1 MDNEKGHNR
10 PGHDGLFKLFLREPD
25 TARDFLAV
33 HLPADIRAQVRLDTL
48 KLEPGSFVDQK
59 LRELHSD
66 VLYSVETAEGHAG
79 YIYCLVEHQST
90 ADRMMAWRMM
100 RYSMAVMDAHLKKG
114 NDTLPVVVPLLF
126 YQGTVRPYPYSTDWM
141 DCFDAPALAREVYS
155 RPWPLVDVSVME
167 DSDLQSHRRMA
178 LLELVQRDIRHRD
191 AASLL
196 RDVVQLIRLAG
207 NTRAQ
212 SLRPPV
218 FSDIYQRSPEVTR
231 SGRYTLVSVKS
242 ADAQRE
248 PLNQLIDI
256 TMPGQLVNSVGD
268 GFRYLLFQSGYSL
281 CGRYGADFAEL
292 LKRPLPAVQRKIGPM
307 RLSEAL
313 QVVAGPAWR
322 MSVDEVNRE
331 VCFVLRDAY
340 LAQAK
345 TTASA
350 TPTLKSSDTAGVYV
364 SPETS
369 RNPYTGVL
377 PGKNAVPVVAG
388 QLLTSKKDTAQ
399 KPVSEFLPVP
409 ALQLPAT
416 SVKSV
421 GAPVSATAPAPRN
434 PFTGENLTGTTMPVP
449 ASPSPVGGKPDVST
463 PAPSTA
469 TPVKPATATA
479 AVAKPLTGT
488 PVTVVASGP
497 EWKAVAGST
506 LKESLTD
513 WAGKADCAS
522 GGHWVVIWQTS
533 TDYRIDAPLVFKGNF
548 ESALVQVFDLY
559 KKADKPLFA
568 EASRLQCLVS
578 VTDKPADR
586 S

>member
-1 MDNEKGHNR
+1 MQIPARLPQLWSSTGFFMNTQA
-10 PGHDGLFKLFLREPD
+10 LFCLSLPLVIAGCAPQTSTS
-25 TARDFLAV
+25 TARDSAF
-33 HLPADIRAQVRLDTL
+33 
-48 KLEPGSFVDQK
+48 
-59 LRELHSD
+59 
-66 VLYSVETAEGHAG
+66 
-79 YIYCLVEHQST
+79 
-90 ADRMMAWRMM
+90 
-100 RYSMAVMDAHLKKG
+100 
-114 NDTLPVVVPLLF
+114 
-126 YQGTVRPYPYSTDWM
+126 
-141 DCFDAPALAREVYS
+141 
-155 RPWPLVDVSVME
+155 
-167 DSDLQSHRRMA
+167 
-178 LLELVQRDIRHRD
+178 
-191 AASLL
+191 
-196 RDVVQLIRLAG
+196 
-207 NTRAQ
+207 AQ
-212 SLRPPV
+212 SLRPPA

-231 SGRYTLVSVKS
+231 SGRYTLVGVKS

-256 TMPGQLVNSVGD
+256 TMPGQLVKSVGD

-292 LKRPLPAVQRKIGPM
+292 LQRPLPAVQRKIGPV

-345 TTASA
+345 TPVSTPPVATVSA
-350 TPTLKSSDTAGVYV
+350 TPGVYV
-364 SPETS
+364 SVETS

-377 PGKNAVPVVAG
+377 SGKKAEPVVAG
-388 QLLTSKKDTAQ
+388 QLPASKKDTTP
-399 KPVSEFLPVP
+399 KPVSQSLPVP
-409 ALQLPAT
+409 ALQPPAT
-416 SVKSV
+416 AVKSV
-421 GAPVSATAPAPRN
+421 GAPVSATPPAPRN

-449 ASPSPVGGKPDVST
+449 VGVKPDVST

-488 PVTVVASGP
+488 PVAVVASGP

>member
-1 MDNEKGHNR
+1 MNTQA
-10 PGHDGLFKLFLREPD
+10 LFCLSLPLVIAGCAQQTSTL
-25 TARDFLAV
+25 TARDSAF
-33 HLPADIRAQVRLDTL
+33 
-48 KLEPGSFVDQK
+48 
-59 LRELHSD
+59 
-66 VLYSVETAEGHAG
+66 
-79 YIYCLVEHQST
+79 
-90 ADRMMAWRMM
+90 
-100 RYSMAVMDAHLKKG
+100 
-114 NDTLPVVVPLLF
+114 
-126 YQGTVRPYPYSTDWM
+126 
-141 DCFDAPALAREVYS
+141 
-155 RPWPLVDVSVME
+155 
-167 DSDLQSHRRMA
+167 
-178 LLELVQRDIRHRD
+178 
-191 AASLL
+191 
-196 RDVVQLIRLAG
+196 
-207 NTRAQ
+207 AQ
-212 SLRPPV
+212 SQRPPA
-218 FSDIYQRSPEVTR
+218 FSDIYLRSPEVTR

-399 KPVSEFLPVP
+399 KPVSQSLPVP
-409 ALQLPAT
+409 ALQPPAT

-434 PFTGENLTGTTMPVP
+434 PFTGENLTGTTMPVT

-513 WAGKADCAS
+513 WAGKADCSS

>member
-1 MDNEKGHNR
+1 MNTQA
-10 PGHDGLFKLFLREPD
+10 LFCLSLPLVIAGCAQQTSTS
-25 TARDFLAV
+25 TARDSAF
-33 HLPADIRAQVRLDTL
+33 
-48 KLEPGSFVDQK
+48 
-59 LRELHSD
+59 
-66 VLYSVETAEGHAG
+66 
-79 YIYCLVEHQST
+79 
-90 ADRMMAWRMM
+90 
-100 RYSMAVMDAHLKKG
+100 
-114 NDTLPVVVPLLF
+114 
-126 YQGTVRPYPYSTDWM
+126 
-141 DCFDAPALAREVYS
+141 
-155 RPWPLVDVSVME
+155 
-167 DSDLQSHRRMA
+167 
-178 LLELVQRDIRHRD
+178 
-191 AASLL
+191 
-196 RDVVQLIRLAG
+196 
-207 NTRAQ
+207 AQ

-313 QVVAGPAWR
+313 QIVAGPAWR

-331 VCFVLRDAY
+331 VCFVLRDAW

-350 TPTLKSSDTAGVYV
+350 TPTLKSSSDTAGVYA

-377 PGKNAVPVVAG
+377 PGKKAVPVVAG
-388 QLLTSKKDTAQ
+388 QLLASKKETGQ
-399 KPVSEFLPVP
+399 KPVSQSLPVP
-409 ALQLPAT
+409 ALQPPAT

-449 ASPSPVGGKPDVST
+449 SSPSPVVPQPRVNT
-463 PAPSTA
+463 PAPSAVA
-469 TPVKPATATA
+469 TVKPATVTG
-479 AVAKPLTGT
+479 AVAKPITGT

-578 VTDKPADR
+578 VTDKPVDR

>member
-1 MDNEKGHNR
+1 MNTQA
-10 PGHDGLFKLFLREPD
+10 LFCLSLPLVIAGCAQQLPVSP
-25 TARDFLAV
+25 ARDSAF
-33 HLPADIRAQVRLDTL
+33 
-48 KLEPGSFVDQK
+48 
-59 LRELHSD
+59 
-66 VLYSVETAEGHAG
+66 
-79 YIYCLVEHQST
+79 
-90 ADRMMAWRMM
+90 
-100 RYSMAVMDAHLKKG
+100 
-114 NDTLPVVVPLLF
+114 
-126 YQGTVRPYPYSTDWM
+126 
-141 DCFDAPALAREVYS
+141 
-155 RPWPLVDVSVME
+155 
-167 DSDLQSHRRMA
+167 
-178 LLELVQRDIRHRD
+178 
-191 AASLL
+191 
-196 RDVVQLIRLAG
+196 
-207 NTRAQ
+207 AQ
-212 SLRPPV
+212 SQRPPA

-231 SGRYTLVSVKS
+231 SGRYTLVNVKS

-281 CGRYGADFAEL
+281 CGGYGADFAEL
-292 LKRPLPAVQRKIGPM
+292 LNRPLPAIQRKIGPM

-340 LAQAK
+340 LTQAK
-345 TTASA
+345 ARAQTSV
-350 TPTLKSSDTAGVYV
+350 TPVVAGAAQSGVYS
-364 SPETS
+364 SPETT

-377 PGKNAVPVVAG
+377 PGNKPSPVVAG
-388 QLLTSKKDTAQ
+388 HVLAAKNSRKQAAGSQ
-399 KPVSEFLPVP
+399 SLPVP
-409 ALQLPAT
+409 ALKPPAT
-416 SVKSV
+416 PVKSV
-421 GAPVSATAPAPRN
+421 GVPVSATSTASTAPRN
-434 PFTGENLTGTTMPVP
+434 PFTGENLTGTTVPVT
-449 ASPSPVGGKPDVST
+449 PSPAAVT
-463 PAPSTA
+463 PAAVATPSTV
-469 TPVKPATATA
+469 TTVKPATATA

>member
-1 MDNEKGHNR
+1 MNTQA
-10 PGHDGLFKLFLREPD
+10 LFCLSLPLVIAGCAQQTSTL
-25 TARDFLAV
+25 TARDSAF
-33 HLPADIRAQVRLDTL
+33 
-48 KLEPGSFVDQK
+48 
-59 LRELHSD
+59 
-66 VLYSVETAEGHAG
+66 
-79 YIYCLVEHQST
+79 
-90 ADRMMAWRMM
+90 
-100 RYSMAVMDAHLKKG
+100 
-114 NDTLPVVVPLLF
+114 
-126 YQGTVRPYPYSTDWM
+126 
-141 DCFDAPALAREVYS
+141 
-155 RPWPLVDVSVME
+155 
-167 DSDLQSHRRMA
+167 
-178 LLELVQRDIRHRD
+178 
-191 AASLL
+191 
-196 RDVVQLIRLAG
+196 
-207 NTRAQ
+207 AQ
-212 SLRPPV
+212 SQRPPA

-345 TTASA
+345 TPVSTIPIA
-350 TPTLKSSDTAGVYV
+350 TVSGAPGVYASV
-364 SPETS
+364 ETS

-377 PGKNAVPVVAG
+377 PGRKAVPVVAG
-388 QLLTSKKDTAQ
+388 QLLASKKETGQ
-399 KPVSEFLPVP
+399 KPVSQSLPVP
-409 ALQLPAT
+409 ALQPPAT

-434 PFTGENLTGTTMPVP
+434 PFTGENLTGTTMPVT

-513 WAGKADCAS
+513 WAGKADCSS

>member
-1 MDNEKGHNR
+1 MNTQA
-10 PGHDGLFKLFLREPD
+10 LFCLSLPLVIAGCAQQLPVSP
-25 TARDFLAV
+25 ARDSAF
-33 HLPADIRAQVRLDTL
+33 
-48 KLEPGSFVDQK
+48 
-59 LRELHSD
+59 
-66 VLYSVETAEGHAG
+66 
-79 YIYCLVEHQST
+79 
-90 ADRMMAWRMM
+90 
-100 RYSMAVMDAHLKKG
+100 
-114 NDTLPVVVPLLF
+114 
-126 YQGTVRPYPYSTDWM
+126 
-141 DCFDAPALAREVYS
+141 
-155 RPWPLVDVSVME
+155 
-167 DSDLQSHRRMA
+167 
-178 LLELVQRDIRHRD
+178 
-191 AASLL
+191 
-196 RDVVQLIRLAG
+196 
-207 NTRAQ
+207 AQ
-212 SLRPPV
+212 SQRPPA

-231 SGRYTLVSVKS
+231 SGRYTLVNVKS

-281 CGRYGADFAEL
+281 CGGYGADFAEL
-292 LKRPLPAVQRKIGPM
+292 LNRPLPAIQRKIGPM

-340 LAQAK
+340 LTQAK
-345 TTASA
+345 ARAQTSV
-350 TPTLKSSDTAGVYV
+350 TPVVAGAAQSGVYS
-364 SPETS
+364 SPETT

-377 PGKNAVPVVAG
+377 PGNKPSPVVAG
-388 QLLTSKKDTAQ
+388 HVLAAKNSREQAAGSQ
-399 KPVSEFLPVP
+399 SLPVP
-409 ALQLPAT
+409 ALKPPAT
-416 SVKSV
+416 PVKSV
-421 GAPVSATAPAPRN
+421 GVPVSATSTASTAPRN
-434 PFTGENLTGTTMPVP
+434 PFKGENLTGTTVPVT
-449 ASPSPVGGKPDVST
+449 PSPAAVT
-463 PAPSTA
+463 PAAVATPSTV
-469 TPVKPATATA
+469 TTVKPATATA

-513 WAGKADCAS
+513 WAGKADCSS

>member
-1 MDNEKGHNR
+1 MNTQA
-10 PGHDGLFKLFLREPD
+10 LFCLSLPLVIAGCAQQTATS
-25 TARDFLAV
+25 TARDSAF
-33 HLPADIRAQVRLDTL
+33 
-48 KLEPGSFVDQK
+48 
-59 LRELHSD
+59 
-66 VLYSVETAEGHAG
+66 
-79 YIYCLVEHQST
+79 
-90 ADRMMAWRMM
+90 
-100 RYSMAVMDAHLKKG
+100 
-114 NDTLPVVVPLLF
+114 
-126 YQGTVRPYPYSTDWM
+126 
-141 DCFDAPALAREVYS
+141 
-155 RPWPLVDVSVME
+155 
-167 DSDLQSHRRMA
+167 
-178 LLELVQRDIRHRD
+178 
-191 AASLL
+191 
-196 RDVVQLIRLAG
+196 
-207 NTRAQ
+207 AQ

-345 TTASA
+345 TPVSTTPVA
-350 TPTLKSSDTAGVYV
+350 TISGTPGVYASV
-364 SPETS
+364 ETS

-377 PGKNAVPVVAG
+377 PGKKAVPVVAG
-388 QLLTSKKDTAQ
+388 QLLASKKETGQ
-399 KPVSEFLPVP
+399 KPVSQSLPVP
-409 ALQLPAT
+409 ALQPPAT

-421 GAPVSATAPAPRN
+421 RAPVSATPPAPRN
-434 PFTGENLTGTTMPVP
+434 PFTGENLTGTTMPVSSSLSHVGPQPRVNTP
-449 ASPSPVGGKPDVST
+449 ASST
-463 PAPSTA
+463 TIQ
-469 TPVKPATATA
+469 VKPVTETG

-488 PVTVVASGP
+488 PVTVAPSGP
-497 EWKAVAGST
+497 EWKAVVGST
-506 LKESLTD
+506 LKESLTE
-513 WAGKADCAS
+513 WAGKADCAG

-533 TDYRIDAPLVFKGNF
+533 TDYPIDAPLVFKGNF
-548 ESALVQVFDLY
+548 ETALVQVFDLY
-559 KKADKPLFA
+559 KNADKPLFP
-568 EASRLQCLVS
+568 EANRLQCLVS
-578 VTDKPADR
+578 VTDKPVDR

>member
-1 MDNEKGHNR
+1 MNTQA
-10 PGHDGLFKLFLREPD
+10 LFCLSLPLVIAGCAQQTSTS
-25 TARDFLAV
+25 TARDSAF
-33 HLPADIRAQVRLDTL
+33 
-48 KLEPGSFVDQK
+48 
-59 LRELHSD
+59 
-66 VLYSVETAEGHAG
+66 
-79 YIYCLVEHQST
+79 
-90 ADRMMAWRMM
+90 
-100 RYSMAVMDAHLKKG
+100 
-114 NDTLPVVVPLLF
+114 
-126 YQGTVRPYPYSTDWM
+126 
-141 DCFDAPALAREVYS
+141 
-155 RPWPLVDVSVME
+155 
-167 DSDLQSHRRMA
+167 
-178 LLELVQRDIRHRD
+178 
-191 AASLL
+191 
-196 RDVVQLIRLAG
+196 
-207 NTRAQ
+207 AQ

-268 GFRYLLFQSGYSL
+268 GFRHLLFQSGYSL

-409 ALQLPAT
+409 ALQPPAT

-488 PVTVVASGP
+488 PVTVAPSGP
-497 EWKAVAGST
+497 EWKAVSGST

-513 WAGKADCAS
+513 WAGKADCSS

>member
-1 MDNEKGHNR
+1 MNTQA
-10 PGHDGLFKLFLREPD
+10 LFCLSLPLVIAGCAQQTSTS
-25 TARDFLAV
+25 TARDSAF
-33 HLPADIRAQVRLDTL
+33 
-48 KLEPGSFVDQK
+48 
-59 LRELHSD
+59 
-66 VLYSVETAEGHAG
+66 
-79 YIYCLVEHQST
+79 
-90 ADRMMAWRMM
+90 
-100 RYSMAVMDAHLKKG
+100 
-114 NDTLPVVVPLLF
+114 
-126 YQGTVRPYPYSTDWM
+126 
-141 DCFDAPALAREVYS
+141 
-155 RPWPLVDVSVME
+155 
-167 DSDLQSHRRMA
+167 
-178 LLELVQRDIRHRD
+178 
-191 AASLL
+191 
-196 RDVVQLIRLAG
+196 
-207 NTRAQ
+207 AQ

-281 CGRYGADFAEL
+281 CGRYGAAFAEL

-313 QVVAGPAWR
+313 QIVAGPAWR

-331 VCFVLRDAY
+331 VCFVLRDAW

-350 TPTLKSSDTAGVYV
+350 TPTLKSSSDTAGVYA

-377 PGKNAVPVVAG
+377 PGKKAVPVVAG
-388 QLLTSKKDTAQ
+388 QLLASKKETGQ
-399 KPVSEFLPVP
+399 KPVSQSLPVP
-409 ALQLPAT
+409 ALQPPAT

-421 GAPVSATAPAPRN
+421 GAPVSATPPAPRN

-449 ASPSPVGGKPDVST
+449 SSPSPVVPQPRVNT
-463 PAPSTA
+463 PAPSAVA
-469 TPVKPATATA
+469 TVKPATVTG
-479 AVAKPLTGT
+479 AVAKPITGT

-513 WAGKADCAS
+513 WAGKADCS
-522 GGHWVVIWQTS
+522 GGGHWVVIWQTS
-533 TDYRIDAPLVFKGNF
+533 TDYRIDAPLIFKGNF

>member
-1 MDNEKGHNR
+1 MNTQA
-10 PGHDGLFKLFLREPD
+10 LFCLSLPLVIAGCAPQTSTS
-25 TARDFLAV
+25 TARDSAF
-33 HLPADIRAQVRLDTL
+33 
-48 KLEPGSFVDQK
+48 
-59 LRELHSD
+59 
-66 VLYSVETAEGHAG
+66 
-79 YIYCLVEHQST
+79 
-90 ADRMMAWRMM
+90 
-100 RYSMAVMDAHLKKG
+100 
-114 NDTLPVVVPLLF
+114 
-126 YQGTVRPYPYSTDWM
+126 
-141 DCFDAPALAREVYS
+141 
-155 RPWPLVDVSVME
+155 
-167 DSDLQSHRRMA
+167 
-178 LLELVQRDIRHRD
+178 
-191 AASLL
+191 
-196 RDVVQLIRLAG
+196 
-207 NTRAQ
+207 AQ
-212 SLRPPV
+212 SLRPPA

-231 SGRYTLVSVKS
+231 SGRYTLVGVKS

-256 TMPGQLVNSVGD
+256 TMPGQLVKSVGD

-292 LKRPLPAVQRKIGPM
+292 LQRPLPAVQRKIGPV

-345 TTASA
+345 TPVSTPPVATVSA
-350 TPTLKSSDTAGVYV
+350 TPGVYASV
-364 SPETS
+364 ETS

-377 PGKNAVPVVAG
+377 PGKKAEPVVAG
-388 QLLTSKKDTAQ
+388 QLPASKKDTTP
-399 KPVSEFLPVP
+399 KPVSQSLPVP
-409 ALQLPAT
+409 ALQPPAT
-416 SVKSV
+416 AVKSV
-421 GAPVSATAPAPRN
+421 GAPVSATPPAPRN

-449 ASPSPVGGKPDVST
+449 VGVKPDVST

-479 AVAKPLTGT
+479 AVAKPLTAT
-488 PVTVVASGP
+488 PVAAPVAAVPGGP
-497 EWKAVAGST
+497 EWRAAVGST
-506 LKESLTD
+506 LKESLTE

-559 KKADKPLFA
+559 KKADKPL
-568 EASRLQCLVS
+568 
-578 VTDKPADR
+578 
-586 S
+586 

>member
-1 MDNEKGHNR
+1 MNTQA
-10 PGHDGLFKLFLREPD
+10 LFCLSLPLVIAGCAQQTSTS
-25 TARDFLAV
+25 TARDSAF
-33 HLPADIRAQVRLDTL
+33 
-48 KLEPGSFVDQK
+48 
-59 LRELHSD
+59 
-66 VLYSVETAEGHAG
+66 
-79 YIYCLVEHQST
+79 
-90 ADRMMAWRMM
+90 
-100 RYSMAVMDAHLKKG
+100 
-114 NDTLPVVVPLLF
+114 
-126 YQGTVRPYPYSTDWM
+126 
-141 DCFDAPALAREVYS
+141 
-155 RPWPLVDVSVME
+155 
-167 DSDLQSHRRMA
+167 
-178 LLELVQRDIRHRD
+178 
-191 AASLL
+191 
-196 RDVVQLIRLAG
+196 
-207 NTRAQ
+207 AQ
-212 SLRPPV
+212 SQRPPA

-331 VCFVLRDAY
+331 VCFVLRDAW

-345 TTASA
+345 TPVSTTPVA
-350 TPTLKSSDTAGVYV
+350 TISDTPSVYASV
-364 SPETS
+364 ETS

-377 PGKNAVPVVAG
+377 PGKKAVPVVAG
-388 QLLTSKKDTAQ
+388 QLLASKKETGQ
-399 KPVSEFLPVP
+399 KPVSQSLPVP
-409 ALQLPAT
+409 ALQPPAT

-421 GAPVSATAPAPRN
+421 GAPVSATPPAPRN

-449 ASPSPVGGKPDVST
+449 SSPSPVVPQPRVNT
-463 PAPSTA
+463 PAPSAVA
-469 TPVKPATATA
+469 TVKPATVTG
-479 AVAKPLTGT
+479 AVAKPITGT
-488 PVTVVASGP
+488 LVTVVASGP

-513 WAGKADCAS
+513 WAGKADCS
-522 GGHWVVIWQTS
+522 GGGHWVVIWQTS

-568 EASRLQCLVS
+568 EAYRLQCLVS

>member
-1 MDNEKGHNR
+1 MNTQA
-10 PGHDGLFKLFLREPD
+10 LFCLSLPLVIAGCAQQTSTS
-25 TARDFLAV
+25 TARDSAF
-33 HLPADIRAQVRLDTL
+33 
-48 KLEPGSFVDQK
+48 
-59 LRELHSD
+59 
-66 VLYSVETAEGHAG
+66 
-79 YIYCLVEHQST
+79 
-90 ADRMMAWRMM
+90 
-100 RYSMAVMDAHLKKG
+100 
-114 NDTLPVVVPLLF
+114 
-126 YQGTVRPYPYSTDWM
+126 
-141 DCFDAPALAREVYS
+141 
-155 RPWPLVDVSVME
+155 
-167 DSDLQSHRRMA
+167 
-178 LLELVQRDIRHRD
+178 
-191 AASLL
+191 
-196 RDVVQLIRLAG
+196 
-207 NTRAQ
+207 AQ

-345 TTASA
+345 TPVSTIPNATVSGAPSVYASV
-350 TPTLKSSDTAGVYV
+350 D
-364 SPETS
+364 TS

-377 PGKNAVPVVAG
+377 PGKKAAPVMAG
-388 QLLTSKKDTAQ
+388 QLMASKKETGQ
-399 KPVSEFLPVP
+399 KLVSQSLLVP
-409 ALQLPAT
+409 ALQPPAT
-416 SVKSV
+416 PMKSV
-421 GAPVSATAPAPRN
+421 GASVSATSTSPRN
-434 PFTGENLTGTTMPVP
+434 PFTGESLTGTTMPAP
-449 ASPSPVGGKPDVST
+449 TSPVGAKPDVKTQSAST
-463 PAPSTA
+463 T
-469 TPVKPATATA
+469 TPVKPATVTG

-488 PVTVVASGP
+488 PVTVAPSGP
-497 EWKAVAGST
+497 EWKAVSGST

>member
-1 MDNEKGHNR
+1 MNTQA
-10 PGHDGLFKLFLREPD
+10 LFCLSLPLVIAGCAQQTSTS
-25 TARDFLAV
+25 TARDSAF
-33 HLPADIRAQVRLDTL
+33 
-48 KLEPGSFVDQK
+48 
-59 LRELHSD
+59 
-66 VLYSVETAEGHAG
+66 
-79 YIYCLVEHQST
+79 
-90 ADRMMAWRMM
+90 
-100 RYSMAVMDAHLKKG
+100 
-114 NDTLPVVVPLLF
+114 
-126 YQGTVRPYPYSTDWM
+126 
-141 DCFDAPALAREVYS
+141 
-155 RPWPLVDVSVME
+155 
-167 DSDLQSHRRMA
+167 
-178 LLELVQRDIRHRD
+178 
-191 AASLL
+191 
-196 RDVVQLIRLAG
+196 
-207 NTRAQ
+207 AQ
-212 SLRPPV
+212 SLQPPV

-331 VCFVLRDAY
+331 ACFVLRDAY

-345 TTASA
+345 TPVSTIPIA
-350 TPTLKSSDTAGVYV
+350 TVSGAPGVYASV
-364 SPETS
+364 ETS

-377 PGKNAVPVVAG
+377 PGKKAAPVMAG
-388 QLLTSKKDTAQ
+388 QLMASKKETGQ
-399 KPVSEFLPVP
+399 KLVSQSLPVP
-409 ALQLPAT
+409 ALQPPAT
-416 SVKSV
+416 PVKSV
-421 GAPVSATAPAPRN
+421 GASVSATSTSPRN
-434 PFTGENLTGTTMPVP
+434 PFTGESLTGTTMPAP
-449 ASPSPVGGKPDVST
+449 TSPVGAKPDVKTQSAST
-463 PAPSTA
+463 T
-469 TPVKPATATA
+469 TPVKPATVTG

-488 PVTVVASGP
+488 PVTVAPSGP
-497 EWKAVAGST
+497 EWKAVSGST

>member
-1 MDNEKGHNR
+1 MNTQA
-10 PGHDGLFKLFLREPD
+10 LFCLSLPLVIAGCAQQLPVSP
-25 TARDFLAV
+25 ARDSAF
-33 HLPADIRAQVRLDTL
+33 
-48 KLEPGSFVDQK
+48 
-59 LRELHSD
+59 
-66 VLYSVETAEGHAG
+66 
-79 YIYCLVEHQST
+79 
-90 ADRMMAWRMM
+90 
-100 RYSMAVMDAHLKKG
+100 
-114 NDTLPVVVPLLF
+114 
-126 YQGTVRPYPYSTDWM
+126 
-141 DCFDAPALAREVYS
+141 
-155 RPWPLVDVSVME
+155 
-167 DSDLQSHRRMA
+167 
-178 LLELVQRDIRHRD
+178 
-191 AASLL
+191 
-196 RDVVQLIRLAG
+196 
-207 NTRAQ
+207 AQ
-212 SLRPPV
+212 SQRPPA

-231 SGRYTLVSVKS
+231 SGRYTLVNVKS

-281 CGRYGADFAEL
+281 CGGYGADFAEL
-292 LKRPLPAVQRKIGPM
+292 LNRPLPAIQRKIGPM

-340 LAQAK
+340 LTQAK
-345 TTASA
+345 ARAQTSV
-350 TPTLKSSDTAGVYV
+350 TPVVAGAAQSGVYS
-364 SPETS
+364 SPETT

-377 PGKNAVPVVAG
+377 PGNKPSPVVAG
-388 QLLTSKKDTAQ
+388 HVLAAKNSREQAAGSQ
-399 KPVSEFLPVP
+399 SLPVP
-409 ALQLPAT
+409 ALKPPAT
-416 SVKSV
+416 PVKSV
-421 GAPVSATAPAPRN
+421 GVPVSATSTASTAPRN
-434 PFTGENLTGTTMPVP
+434 PFTGENLTGTTVPVT
-449 ASPSPVGGKPDVST
+449 PSPAAVT
-463 PAPSTA
+463 PAAVATPSTV
-469 TPVKPATATA
+469 TTVKPATVTA

-513 WAGKADCAS
+513 WAGKADCSS

>member
-1 MDNEKGHNR
+1 MNTQA
-10 PGHDGLFKLFLREPD
+10 LFCLSLPLVIAGCAPQTSTS
-25 TARDFLAV
+25 TARDSAF
-33 HLPADIRAQVRLDTL
+33 
-48 KLEPGSFVDQK
+48 
-59 LRELHSD
+59 
-66 VLYSVETAEGHAG
+66 
-79 YIYCLVEHQST
+79 
-90 ADRMMAWRMM
+90 
-100 RYSMAVMDAHLKKG
+100 
-114 NDTLPVVVPLLF
+114 
-126 YQGTVRPYPYSTDWM
+126 
-141 DCFDAPALAREVYS
+141 
-155 RPWPLVDVSVME
+155 
-167 DSDLQSHRRMA
+167 
-178 LLELVQRDIRHRD
+178 
-191 AASLL
+191 
-196 RDVVQLIRLAG
+196 
-207 NTRAQ
+207 AQ

-256 TMPGQLVNSVGD
+256 TMPGQLVKSVGD

-292 LKRPLPAVQRKIGPM
+292 LQRPLPAVQRKIGPM

-345 TTASA
+345 TPVSTTPVTTVSA
-350 TPTLKSSDTAGVYV
+350 TPGVYASV
-364 SPETS
+364 ETS

-377 PGKNAVPVVAG
+377 PGKKAEPVVAG
-388 QLLTSKKDTAQ
+388 QLPAPKKDTAP
-399 KPVSEFLPVP
+399 KPVSQSLPVP
-409 ALQLPAT
+409 ALQPPAT
-416 SVKSV
+416 AVKSV

-449 ASPSPVGGKPDVST
+449 ALPSPVGVKPDVST
-463 PAPSTA
+463 PAPSAVA
-469 TPVKPATATA
+469 TVKPATVTA
-479 AVAKPLTGT
+479 VVAKPITGT

-506 LKESLTD
+506 LKESLTE
-513 WAGKADCAS
+513 WAGKADCVG
-522 GGHWVVIWQTS
+522 GGHWVVIWQSS
-533 TDYRIDAPLVFKGNF
+533 TDYPIDAPLVFKGNF
-548 ESALVQVFDLY
+548 ETALVQVFDLY
-559 KKADKPLFA
+559 KNADKPLFP
-568 EASRLQCLVS
+568 EANRLQCLVS
-578 VTDKPADR
+578 VTDKPVDR

>member
-1 MDNEKGHNR
+1 MNTQA
-10 PGHDGLFKLFLREPD
+10 LFCLSLPLVIAGCAPQTSTS
-25 TARDFLAV
+25 TARDSAF
-33 HLPADIRAQVRLDTL
+33 
-48 KLEPGSFVDQK
+48 
-59 LRELHSD
+59 
-66 VLYSVETAEGHAG
+66 
-79 YIYCLVEHQST
+79 
-90 ADRMMAWRMM
+90 
-100 RYSMAVMDAHLKKG
+100 
-114 NDTLPVVVPLLF
+114 
-126 YQGTVRPYPYSTDWM
+126 
-141 DCFDAPALAREVYS
+141 
-155 RPWPLVDVSVME
+155 
-167 DSDLQSHRRMA
+167 
-178 LLELVQRDIRHRD
+178 
-191 AASLL
+191 
-196 RDVVQLIRLAG
+196 
-207 NTRAQ
+207 AQ
-212 SLRPPV
+212 SLRPPA

-231 SGRYTLVSVKS
+231 SGRYTLVGVKS

-256 TMPGQLVNSVGD
+256 TMPGQLVKSVGD

-292 LKRPLPAVQRKIGPM
+292 LQRPLPAVQRKIGPV

-345 TTASA
+345 TPVSTPPVATVSA
-350 TPTLKSSDTAGVYV
+350 TPGVYASV
-364 SPETS
+364 ETS

-377 PGKNAVPVVAG
+377 PGKKAEPVVAG
-388 QLLTSKKDTAQ
+388 QLPASKKDTTP
-399 KPVSEFLPVP
+399 KPVSQSLPVP
-409 ALQLPAT
+409 ALQPPAT
-416 SVKSV
+416 AVKSV
-421 GAPVSATAPAPRN
+421 GAPVSATPPAPRN

-449 ASPSPVGGKPDVST
+449 VGVKPDVST

-479 AVAKPLTGT
+479 AVAKPLTAT
-488 PVTVVASGP
+488 PVAAPVAAVPRGP
-497 EWKAVAGST
+497 EWRAAVGST
-506 LKESLTD
+506 LKESLTE

>member
-1 MDNEKGHNR
+1 MNTQA
-10 PGHDGLFKLFLREPD
+10 LFCLSLPLVIAGCAQQTSTS
-25 TARDFLAV
+25 TARDSAF
-33 HLPADIRAQVRLDTL
+33 
-48 KLEPGSFVDQK
+48 
-59 LRELHSD
+59 
-66 VLYSVETAEGHAG
+66 
-79 YIYCLVEHQST
+79 
-90 ADRMMAWRMM
+90 
-100 RYSMAVMDAHLKKG
+100 
-114 NDTLPVVVPLLF
+114 
-126 YQGTVRPYPYSTDWM
+126 
-141 DCFDAPALAREVYS
+141 
-155 RPWPLVDVSVME
+155 
-167 DSDLQSHRRMA
+167 
-178 LLELVQRDIRHRD
+178 
-191 AASLL
+191 
-196 RDVVQLIRLAG
+196 
-207 NTRAQ
+207 AQ
-212 SLRPPV
+212 SLRPPA

-331 VCFVLRDAY
+331 VCFVLRDAW

-345 TTASA
+345 TPVSTTPVA
-350 TPTLKSSDTAGVYV
+350 TISDTPGVYASV
-364 SPETS
+364 ETS

-377 PGKNAVPVVAG
+377 PGKKAVPVVAG
-388 QLLTSKKDTAQ
+388 QLLASKKETRQ
-399 KPVSEFLPVP
+399 KPVSQSLPVP
-409 ALQLPAT
+409 ALQPPAT

-421 GAPVSATAPAPRN
+421 GEPSAPRN
-434 PFTGENLTGTTMPVP
+434 PFTGENLTDTTMS
-449 ASPSPVGGKPDVST
+449 ASPSPVGAKPDVKT
-463 PAPSTA
+463 PAASTT
-469 TPVKPATATA
+469 TPVKPATVTE

-488 PVTVVASGP
+488 PVTVAPSGP
-497 EWKAVAGST
+497 EWKAVSGST

-578 VTDKPADR
+578 VTDKPVDR

>member
-1 MDNEKGHNR
+1 MNTQA
-10 PGHDGLFKLFLREPD
+10 LFCLSLPLVIAGCAQQTSTS
-25 TARDFLAV
+25 TARDSAF
-33 HLPADIRAQVRLDTL
+33 
-48 KLEPGSFVDQK
+48 
-59 LRELHSD
+59 
-66 VLYSVETAEGHAG
+66 
-79 YIYCLVEHQST
+79 
-90 ADRMMAWRMM
+90 
-100 RYSMAVMDAHLKKG
+100 
-114 NDTLPVVVPLLF
+114 
-126 YQGTVRPYPYSTDWM
+126 
-141 DCFDAPALAREVYS
+141 
-155 RPWPLVDVSVME
+155 
-167 DSDLQSHRRMA
+167 
-178 LLELVQRDIRHRD
+178 
-191 AASLL
+191 
-196 RDVVQLIRLAG
+196 
-207 NTRAQ
+207 AQ

-345 TTASA
+345 TPVSTIPIA
-350 TPTLKSSDTAGVYV
+350 TVSGAPGVYASV
-364 SPETS
+364 ETS

-377 PGKNAVPVVAG
+377 PGKKAAPVMAG
-388 QLLTSKKDTAQ
+388 QLMASKKETGQ
-399 KPVSEFLPVP
+399 KLVSQSLPVP
-409 ALQLPAT
+409 ALQPPAT
-416 SVKSV
+416 PVKSV
-421 GAPVSATAPAPRN
+421 GASVSATSTSPRN
-434 PFTGENLTGTTMPVP
+434 PFTGESLTGTTMPAP
-449 ASPSPVGGKPDVST
+449 TSPVGAKPDVKTQSAST
-463 PAPSTA
+463 T
-469 TPVKPATATA
+469 TPVKPATVTG

-488 PVTVVASGP
+488 PVTVAPSGP
-497 EWKAVAGST
+497 EWKAVSGST

-578 VTDKPADR
+578 VMDKPADR

>member
-1 MDNEKGHNR
+1 MNTQA
-10 PGHDGLFKLFLREPD
+10 LFCLSLPLVIAGCAQQTSTS
-25 TARDFLAV
+25 TARDSAF
-33 HLPADIRAQVRLDTL
+33 
-48 KLEPGSFVDQK
+48 
-59 LRELHSD
+59 
-66 VLYSVETAEGHAG
+66 
-79 YIYCLVEHQST
+79 
-90 ADRMMAWRMM
+90 
-100 RYSMAVMDAHLKKG
+100 
-114 NDTLPVVVPLLF
+114 
-126 YQGTVRPYPYSTDWM
+126 
-141 DCFDAPALAREVYS
+141 
-155 RPWPLVDVSVME
+155 
-167 DSDLQSHRRMA
+167 
-178 LLELVQRDIRHRD
+178 
-191 AASLL
+191 
-196 RDVVQLIRLAG
+196 
-207 NTRAQ
+207 AQ

-345 TTASA
+345 TPVSTTPVA
-350 TPTLKSSDTAGVYV
+350 TVSGTPGVYASV
-364 SPETS
+364 ETS

-377 PGKNAVPVVAG
+377 PGKKSVPVVAG
-388 QLLTSKKDTAQ
+388 QLLASKKETGQ
-399 KPVSEFLPVP
+399 KPVSQSLPVP
-409 ALQLPAT
+409 ALQPPAT

-421 GAPVSATAPAPRN
+421 GAPVSATLPAPRN
-434 PFTGENLTGTTMPVP
+434 PFTGENLTGTTMPVT

-479 AVAKPLTGT
+479 AVAKLLTGT

-513 WAGKADCAS
+513 WAGKADCSS

>member
-1 MDNEKGHNR
+1 MNTQA
-10 PGHDGLFKLFLREPD
+10 LFCLSLPLVIAGCAPQTSTS
-25 TARDFLAV
+25 TARDSAF
-33 HLPADIRAQVRLDTL
+33 
-48 KLEPGSFVDQK
+48 
-59 LRELHSD
+59 
-66 VLYSVETAEGHAG
+66 
-79 YIYCLVEHQST
+79 
-90 ADRMMAWRMM
+90 
-100 RYSMAVMDAHLKKG
+100 
-114 NDTLPVVVPLLF
+114 
-126 YQGTVRPYPYSTDWM
+126 
-141 DCFDAPALAREVYS
+141 
-155 RPWPLVDVSVME
+155 
-167 DSDLQSHRRMA
+167 
-178 LLELVQRDIRHRD
+178 
-191 AASLL
+191 
-196 RDVVQLIRLAG
+196 
-207 NTRAQ
+207 AQ
-212 SLRPPV
+212 SLRPPA

-231 SGRYTLVSVKS
+231 SGRYTLVGVKS

-256 TMPGQLVNSVGD
+256 TMPGQLVKSVGD

-292 LKRPLPAVQRKIGPM
+292 LQRPLPAVQRKIGPV

-345 TTASA
+345 TPVSTPPVATVSA
-350 TPTLKSSDTAGVYV
+350 TPGVYASV
-364 SPETS
+364 ETS

-377 PGKNAVPVVAG
+377 PGKKAEPVVAG
-388 QLLTSKKDTAQ
+388 QLPASKKDTTP
-399 KPVSEFLPVP
+399 KPVSQSLPVP
-409 ALQLPAT
+409 ALQPPAT
-416 SVKSV
+416 AVKSV
-421 GAPVSATAPAPRN
+421 GAPVSATPPAPRN

-449 ASPSPVGGKPDVST
+449 VGVKPDVST
-463 PAPSTA
+463 LAPSTA

-488 PVTVVASGP
+488 PVAVVASGP

>member
-1 MDNEKGHNR
+1 MNTQA
-10 PGHDGLFKLFLREPD
+10 LFCLSLPLVIAGCAQQLPVSP
-25 TARDFLAV
+25 ARDSAF
-33 HLPADIRAQVRLDTL
+33 
-48 KLEPGSFVDQK
+48 
-59 LRELHSD
+59 
-66 VLYSVETAEGHAG
+66 
-79 YIYCLVEHQST
+79 
-90 ADRMMAWRMM
+90 
-100 RYSMAVMDAHLKKG
+100 
-114 NDTLPVVVPLLF
+114 
-126 YQGTVRPYPYSTDWM
+126 
-141 DCFDAPALAREVYS
+141 
-155 RPWPLVDVSVME
+155 
-167 DSDLQSHRRMA
+167 
-178 LLELVQRDIRHRD
+178 
-191 AASLL
+191 
-196 RDVVQLIRLAG
+196 
-207 NTRAQ
+207 AQ
-212 SLRPPV
+212 SQRPPA

-231 SGRYTLVSVKS
+231 SGRYTLVNVKS

-281 CGRYGADFAEL
+281 CGGYGADFAEL
-292 LKRPLPAVQRKIGPM
+292 LNRPLPAIQRKIGPM

-340 LAQAK
+340 LTQAK
-345 TTASA
+345 ARAQTSV
-350 TPTLKSSDTAGVYV
+350 TPVVAGAAQSGVYS
-364 SPETS
+364 SPETT

-377 PGKNAVPVVAG
+377 PGNKPSPVVAG
-388 QLLTSKKDTAQ
+388 HVLAAKNSREQAAGSQ
-399 KPVSEFLPVP
+399 SLPVP
-409 ALQLPAT
+409 ALKPPAT
-416 SVKSV
+416 PVKSV
-421 GAPVSATAPAPRN
+421 GVPVSATSTASTAPRN
-434 PFTGENLTGTTMPVP
+434 PFTGENLTGTTVPVT
-449 ASPSPVGGKPDVST
+449 PSPAAVT
-463 PAPSTA
+463 PAAVATPSTV
-469 TPVKPATATA
+469 TTVKPATATA

-513 WAGKADCAS
+513 WAGKADCSS

>member
-1 MDNEKGHNR
+1 MNTQA
-10 PGHDGLFKLFLREPD
+10 LFCLSLPLVIAGCAQQTSTS
-25 TARDFLAV
+25 TARDSAF
-33 HLPADIRAQVRLDTL
+33 
-48 KLEPGSFVDQK
+48 
-59 LRELHSD
+59 
-66 VLYSVETAEGHAG
+66 
-79 YIYCLVEHQST
+79 
-90 ADRMMAWRMM
+90 
-100 RYSMAVMDAHLKKG
+100 
-114 NDTLPVVVPLLF
+114 
-126 YQGTVRPYPYSTDWM
+126 
-141 DCFDAPALAREVYS
+141 
-155 RPWPLVDVSVME
+155 
-167 DSDLQSHRRMA
+167 
-178 LLELVQRDIRHRD
+178 
-191 AASLL
+191 
-196 RDVVQLIRLAG
+196 
-207 NTRAQ
+207 AQ
-212 SLRPPV
+212 SLRPPA

-331 VCFVLRDAY
+331 VCFVLRDAW

-345 TTASA
+345 TPVSTTPVA
-350 TPTLKSSDTAGVYV
+350 TVSDTPGVYASV
-364 SPETS
+364 ETS

-377 PGKNAVPVVAG
+377 PGKKAAPVVAG
-388 QLLTSKKDTAQ
+388 QLLASKKETGQ
-399 KPVSEFLPVP
+399 KPVSQSLPVP
-409 ALQLPAT
+409 ALQPPAT

-421 GAPVSATAPAPRN
+421 GAPVSATAPVPRN
-434 PFTGENLTGTTMPVP
+434 PFTGENLTGTTMP
-449 ASPSPVGGKPDVST
+449 ASPSPVGVKPDVST

-488 PVTVVASGP
+488 PVTVVTSGP

-578 VTDKPADR
+578 VTDKPVDR

>member
-1 MDNEKGHNR
+1 MNTQA
-10 PGHDGLFKLFLREPD
+10 LFCLSLPLVIAGCAQQTSTS
-25 TARDFLAV
+25 TARDSAF
-33 HLPADIRAQVRLDTL
+33 
-48 KLEPGSFVDQK
+48 
-59 LRELHSD
+59 
-66 VLYSVETAEGHAG
+66 
-79 YIYCLVEHQST
+79 
-90 ADRMMAWRMM
+90 
-100 RYSMAVMDAHLKKG
+100 
-114 NDTLPVVVPLLF
+114 
-126 YQGTVRPYPYSTDWM
+126 
-141 DCFDAPALAREVYS
+141 
-155 RPWPLVDVSVME
+155 
-167 DSDLQSHRRMA
+167 
-178 LLELVQRDIRHRD
+178 
-191 AASLL
+191 
-196 RDVVQLIRLAG
+196 
-207 NTRAQ
+207 AQ

-345 TTASA
+345 TPVSTIPIATVSGAPSVYAS
-350 TPTLKSSDTAGVYV
+350 V
-364 SPETS
+364 ETS

-377 PGKNAVPVVAG
+377 PGKKAAPVMAG
-388 QLLTSKKDTAQ
+388 QLMASKKETGQ
-399 KPVSEFLPVP
+399 KLVSQSLPVP
-409 ALQLPAT
+409 ALQPPAT
-416 SVKSV
+416 PVKSV
-421 GAPVSATAPAPRN
+421 GASVSATSTSPRN
-434 PFTGENLTGTTMPVP
+434 PFTGESLTGTTMPAP
-449 ASPSPVGGKPDVST
+449 TSPVGAKPDVKTQSAST
-463 PAPSTA
+463 T
-469 TPVKPATATA
+469 TPVKPATVTG

-488 PVTVVASGP
+488 PVTVAPSGP
-497 EWKAVAGST
+497 EWKAVSGST
-506 LKESLTD
+506 LQESLTD
-513 WAGKADCAS
+513 WAGKADCAN
-522 GGHWVVIWQTS
+522 GGHWVVIWQTT

>member
-1 MDNEKGHNR
+1 MNTQA
-10 PGHDGLFKLFLREPD
+10 LFCLSLPLVIAGCAQQTSTS
-25 TARDFLAV
+25 TARDSAF
-33 HLPADIRAQVRLDTL
+33 
-48 KLEPGSFVDQK
+48 
-59 LRELHSD
+59 
-66 VLYSVETAEGHAG
+66 
-79 YIYCLVEHQST
+79 
-90 ADRMMAWRMM
+90 
-100 RYSMAVMDAHLKKG
+100 
-114 NDTLPVVVPLLF
+114 
-126 YQGTVRPYPYSTDWM
+126 
-141 DCFDAPALAREVYS
+141 
-155 RPWPLVDVSVME
+155 
-167 DSDLQSHRRMA
+167 
-178 LLELVQRDIRHRD
+178 
-191 AASLL
+191 
-196 RDVVQLIRLAG
+196 
-207 NTRAQ
+207 AQ

-313 QVVAGPAWR
+313 QVVAGSAWR

-345 TTASA
+345 TPVSTTPVA
-350 TPTLKSSDTAGVYV
+350 TVSGTPGVYASV
-364 SPETS
+364 ETS

-377 PGKNAVPVVAG
+377 PGKKAVPVVAG
-388 QLLTSKKDTAQ
+388 QLLASKKETGQ
-399 KPVSEFLPVP
+399 KPVSQSLPVP
-409 ALQLPAT
+409 ALQPPAT

-421 GAPVSATAPAPRN
+421 GAPVSATLPAPRN
-434 PFTGENLTGTTMPVP
+434 PFTGENLTGTTMPVT

-513 WAGKADCAS
+513 WAGKADCSS

>member
-1 MDNEKGHNR
+1 MNTQA
-10 PGHDGLFKLFLREPD
+10 LFCLSLPLVIAGCAQQTSTL
-25 TARDFLAV
+25 TARDSAF
-33 HLPADIRAQVRLDTL
+33 
-48 KLEPGSFVDQK
+48 
-59 LRELHSD
+59 
-66 VLYSVETAEGHAG
+66 
-79 YIYCLVEHQST
+79 
-90 ADRMMAWRMM
+90 
-100 RYSMAVMDAHLKKG
+100 
-114 NDTLPVVVPLLF
+114 
-126 YQGTVRPYPYSTDWM
+126 
-141 DCFDAPALAREVYS
+141 
-155 RPWPLVDVSVME
+155 
-167 DSDLQSHRRMA
+167 
-178 LLELVQRDIRHRD
+178 
-191 AASLL
+191 
-196 RDVVQLIRLAG
+196 
-207 NTRAQ
+207 AQ
-212 SLRPPV
+212 SQRPPA

-292 LKRPLPAVQRKIGPM
+292 LKRPLPAVQSKIGPM

-399 KPVSEFLPVP
+399 KPVSQSLPVP
-409 ALQLPAT
+409 ALQPPAT

-434 PFTGENLTGTTMPVP
+434 PFTGENLTGTTMPVT

-513 WAGKADCAS
+513 WAGKADCSS

>member
-1 MDNEKGHNR
+1 MNTQA
-10 PGHDGLFKLFLREPD
+10 LFCLSLPLVIAGCAQQTSTS
-25 TARDFLAV
+25 TARDSAF
-33 HLPADIRAQVRLDTL
+33 
-48 KLEPGSFVDQK
+48 
-59 LRELHSD
+59 
-66 VLYSVETAEGHAG
+66 
-79 YIYCLVEHQST
+79 
-90 ADRMMAWRMM
+90 
-100 RYSMAVMDAHLKKG
+100 
-114 NDTLPVVVPLLF
+114 
-126 YQGTVRPYPYSTDWM
+126 
-141 DCFDAPALAREVYS
+141 
-155 RPWPLVDVSVME
+155 
-167 DSDLQSHRRMA
+167 
-178 LLELVQRDIRHRD
+178 
-191 AASLL
+191 
-196 RDVVQLIRLAG
+196 
-207 NTRAQ
+207 AQ

-345 TTASA
+345 TPVSTTPVA
-350 TPTLKSSDTAGVYV
+350 TVSGTPGVYASV
-364 SPETS
+364 ETS

-377 PGKNAVPVVAG
+377 PGKKSVPVVAG
-388 QLLTSKKDTAQ
+388 QLLASKKETGQ
-399 KPVSEFLPVP
+399 KTVSQSLPVP
-409 ALQLPAT
+409 ALQPPAT

-421 GAPVSATAPAPRN
+421 GAPVSATLPAPRN
-434 PFTGENLTGTTMPVP
+434 PFTGENLTGTTMPVT

-513 WAGKADCAS
+513 WAGKADCSS

>member
-1 MDNEKGHNR
+1 MNTQA
-10 PGHDGLFKLFLREPD
+10 LFCLSLPLVIAGCAQQTSTS
-25 TARDFLAV
+25 TARDSAF
-33 HLPADIRAQVRLDTL
+33 
-48 KLEPGSFVDQK
+48 
-59 LRELHSD
+59 
-66 VLYSVETAEGHAG
+66 
-79 YIYCLVEHQST
+79 
-90 ADRMMAWRMM
+90 
-100 RYSMAVMDAHLKKG
+100 
-114 NDTLPVVVPLLF
+114 
-126 YQGTVRPYPYSTDWM
+126 
-141 DCFDAPALAREVYS
+141 
-155 RPWPLVDVSVME
+155 
-167 DSDLQSHRRMA
+167 
-178 LLELVQRDIRHRD
+178 
-191 AASLL
+191 
-196 RDVVQLIRLAG
+196 
-207 NTRAQ
+207 AQ

-345 TTASA
+345 TPVSTIPIA
-350 TPTLKSSDTAGVYV
+350 TVSGAPGVYASV
-364 SPETS
+364 ETS

-377 PGKNAVPVVAG
+377 PGKKAAPVVAG
-388 QLLTSKKDTAQ
+388 QLLASKKETGQ
-399 KPVSEFLPVP
+399 KPVSQSLPVP
-409 ALQLPAT
+409 ALQPPAT
-416 SVKSV
+416 PVKSV
-421 GAPVSATAPAPRN
+421 GEPVSATPPAPRN
-434 PFTGENLTGTTMPVP
+434 PFTGENLTGAAMPVP
-449 ASPSPVGGKPDVST
+449 ASPSPVSPSPVVRKPGVKTRATTAVPT
-463 PAPSTA
+463 PSAVATVKPSTGS
-469 TPVKPATATA
+469 V

-513 WAGKADCAS
+513 WAGKADCAG

>member
-1 MDNEKGHNR
+1 MNTQA
-10 PGHDGLFKLFLREPD
+10 LFCLSLPLVIAGCAQQTSTS
-25 TARDFLAV
+25 TARDSAF
-33 HLPADIRAQVRLDTL
+33 
-48 KLEPGSFVDQK
+48 
-59 LRELHSD
+59 
-66 VLYSVETAEGHAG
+66 
-79 YIYCLVEHQST
+79 
-90 ADRMMAWRMM
+90 
-100 RYSMAVMDAHLKKG
+100 
-114 NDTLPVVVPLLF
+114 
-126 YQGTVRPYPYSTDWM
+126 
-141 DCFDAPALAREVYS
+141 
-155 RPWPLVDVSVME
+155 
-167 DSDLQSHRRMA
+167 
-178 LLELVQRDIRHRD
+178 
-191 AASLL
+191 
-196 RDVVQLIRLAG
+196 
-207 NTRAQ
+207 AQ

-313 QVVAGPAWR
+313 QVVAGSAWR

-345 TTASA
+345 TPVSTTPVA
-350 TPTLKSSDTAGVYV
+350 TVSGTPGVYASV
-364 SPETS
+364 ETS

-377 PGKNAVPVVAG
+377 PGKKAVPVVAG
-388 QLLTSKKDTAQ
+388 QLLASKKETGQ
-399 KPVSEFLPVP
+399 KPVSQSLPVP
-409 ALQLPAT
+409 ALQPPAT

-421 GAPVSATAPAPRN
+421 GAPVSATLPAPRN
-434 PFTGENLTGTTMPVP
+434 PFTGENLTGTTMPVT

-497 EWKAVAGST
+497 EWKGVAGST

-513 WAGKADCAS
+513 WAGKADCSS

>member
-1 MDNEKGHNR
+1 MNTQA
-10 PGHDGLFKLFLREPD
+10 LFCLSLPLVIAGCAQQTSTS
-25 TARDFLAV
+25 TARDSAF
-33 HLPADIRAQVRLDTL
+33 
-48 KLEPGSFVDQK
+48 
-59 LRELHSD
+59 
-66 VLYSVETAEGHAG
+66 
-79 YIYCLVEHQST
+79 
-90 ADRMMAWRMM
+90 
-100 RYSMAVMDAHLKKG
+100 
-114 NDTLPVVVPLLF
+114 
-126 YQGTVRPYPYSTDWM
+126 
-141 DCFDAPALAREVYS
+141 
-155 RPWPLVDVSVME
+155 
-167 DSDLQSHRRMA
+167 
-178 LLELVQRDIRHRD
+178 
-191 AASLL
+191 
-196 RDVVQLIRLAG
+196 
-207 NTRAQ
+207 AQ

-242 ADAQRE
+242 ADGQRE

-331 VCFVLRDAY
+331 VCFVLRDAW

-345 TTASA
+345 TPVSTTPVA
-350 TPTLKSSDTAGVYV
+350 TVSDTPGVYDSV
-364 SPETS
+364 ETS

-377 PGKNAVPVVAG
+377 PGKKAVPVVAG
-388 QLLTSKKDTAQ
+388 QLLASKKETGQ
-399 KPVSEFLPVP
+399 KPVSQSLPVP
-409 ALQLPAT
+409 ALQPPAT

-421 GAPVSATAPAPRN
+421 GAPVSATPPAPRN

-449 ASPSPVGGKPDVST
+449 SSPSPVVPQPRVNT
-463 PAPSTA
+463 PAPSAVA
-469 TPVKPATATA
+469 TVKPATVTG
-479 AVAKPLTGT
+479 AVAKPITGT

-497 EWKAVAGST
+497 EWKALAGST

-513 WAGKADCAS
+513 WAGKADCS
-522 GGHWVVIWQTS
+522 GGGHWVVIWQTS

-578 VTDKPADR
+578 VTDKPVDR